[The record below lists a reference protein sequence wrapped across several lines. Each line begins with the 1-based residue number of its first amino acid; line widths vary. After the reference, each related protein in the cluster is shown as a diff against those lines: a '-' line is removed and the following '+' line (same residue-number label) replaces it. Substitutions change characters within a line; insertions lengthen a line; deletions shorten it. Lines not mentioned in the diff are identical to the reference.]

1 MTQASQTNIACN
13 GGSTGEATVNTA
25 TGGAGGYT
33 YNWTPGNPTG
43 DGTTSVTGLTAGTWT
58 CTVTDANGC
67 TTSTNFTI
75 TEPTALALTQ
85 ASQTNVACNGG
96 STGEA
101 TVNTATGGAGG
112 YTYSWSPSGGT
123 GTTATGLVAGTY
135 TCTVTDANGCTDSV
149 NFTITEP
156 TALALTQ
163 SSQTNIACNG
173 GSTGE
178 ATVNTAT
185 GGAGGYTYSWLPS
198 GGTGTTATGLTAGTY
213 TCTVTD
219 ANGCTDS
226 VNFTITEPTALALTQ
241 ASQTD
246 VACNGGSTGATT
258 VNAATGGAGGYT
270 YNWTPGNPTGD
281 GTTSVTGLTAGT
293 WTCTVTDANGCTTS
307 TNFTITE
314 PTALALTQASQ
325 TDVAC
330 NGGSTGEATVNAATG
345 GAGGYTYNWTPGN
358 PTGDGTTSVTGLTAG
373 TWTCTVTDANGCT
386 TSTNFTITEPTAI
399 DDTVTEN
406 LGVLTA
412 NQSGATYQWYSCPN
426 TILTGE
432 TNQSY
437 TPTVDGDYKV
447 EITVGSCTV
456 ESICTTVL
464 SAEDFERNDNFV
476 MYPNPAQHTLYIKTK
491 TDKELVIINQLGQT
505 VKKFK
510 ALSSI
515 ENTINISNLSEGIY
529 LIIDSSNNSSKGQK
543 LIINN

>member
-1 MTQASQTNIACN
+1 ALTQSSQTNIACN
-13 GGSTGEATVNTA
+13 GGSTGEATVNAA

-75 TEPTALALTQ
+75 IEPTALALTQ
-85 ASQTNVACNGG
+85 ASQTNIACNGG

-173 GSTGE
+173 GSTG
-178 ATVNTAT
+178 AA
-185 GGAGGYTYSWLPS
+185 
-198 GGTGTTATGLTAGTY
+198 
-213 TCTVTD
+213 
-219 ANGCTDS
+219 
-226 VNFTITEPTALALTQ
+226 
-241 ASQTD
+241 
-246 VACNGGSTGATT
+246 T

-270 YNWTPGNPTGD
+270 YSWSPSGGT
-281 GTTSVTGLTAGT
+281 GTTATGLVAGT
-293 WTCTVTDANGCTTS
+293 YTCTVTDTNGCTTS

-314 PTALALTQASQ
+314 PTALALTQSSQ

-330 NGGSTGEATVNAATG
+330 NGGSTGAATVNAATG

-529 LIIDSSNNSSKGQK
+529 LIIDIHNSSKGQK